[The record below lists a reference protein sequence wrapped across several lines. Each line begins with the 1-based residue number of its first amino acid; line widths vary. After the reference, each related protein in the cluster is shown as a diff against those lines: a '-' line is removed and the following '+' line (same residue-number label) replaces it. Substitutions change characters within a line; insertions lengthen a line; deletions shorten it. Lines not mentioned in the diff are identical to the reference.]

1 MKRIS
6 FAFLLV
12 CITSSVFSQFS
23 VGAAAN
29 YTAYKGDFGKS
40 TPGAQIRA
48 GYQTTEKISAHLG
61 FTYGFPI
68 KQSSSVTIMDD
79 LGNSID
85 VPSDI
90 KYNFKTFSLMA
101 TYKFLGDYESAGS
114 FYGQFGAG
122 LVLVGYKEDI
132 KGSYDQNTYKYP
144 QNQVEKANESG
155 FTLNLGLGGEYRV
168 GVPVIFAE
176 AGLALPAN
184 QVNNYYVEN
193 VIPSHFILNLGIKI
207 PLGSNS
213 DY

>member
-1 MKRIS
+1 MKTIY
-6 FAFLLV
+6 FGCLFT

-23 VGAAAN
+23 IGAAAN

-40 TPGAQIRA
+40 TPGAQIRV
-48 GYQTTEKISAHLG
+48 GYQPSEKISAHFG
-61 FTYGFPI
+61 FTYGLPI
-68 KQSSSVTIMDD
+68 KESSSVMIMDD
-79 LGNSID
+79 LGNTIN
-85 VPSDI
+85 VPSNI
-90 KYNFKTFSLMA
+90 KYNFKTFTLMA
-101 TYKFLGDYESAGS
+101 NYKFIGNDETAGS

-132 KGSYDQNTYKYP
+132 SGNYDHNTYKYP
-144 QNQVEKANESG
+144 QDQIEKSNENG
-155 FTLNLGLGGEYRV
+155 FTINLGLGGEYKI
-168 GVPVIFAE
+168 GMPVIFAE

-193 VIPSHFILNLGIKI
+193 VIPTHFILTLGVKI